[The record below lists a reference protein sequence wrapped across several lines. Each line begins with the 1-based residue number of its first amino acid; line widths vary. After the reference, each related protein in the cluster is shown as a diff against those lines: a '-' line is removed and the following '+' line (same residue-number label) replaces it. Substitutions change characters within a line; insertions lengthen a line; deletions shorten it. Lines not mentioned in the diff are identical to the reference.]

1 MPPIPGK
8 FPLAAGRAGPAL
20 LLLAAA
26 VLPGCGRSARA
37 APAREQAEQVVP
49 VRAVQVE
56 KGPVDRPVR
65 ATGTVAAKREY
76 DLAFRTG
83 GILASVEVEA
93 GAPVRRG
100 QLLARLDA
108 TDLASGARQ
117 AREAAEK
124 AQRDLLRVRELSAG
138 GSVPASALE
147 DAATAAAVTEAAE
160 RAAFFTLQHAV
171 LLAPEDGWVDRRLA
185 EPGEVVAPGRPVLHL
200 SGTGRGWV
208 VRAAVPER
216 DVLGLAPGAPATVS
230 LDASPGV
237 ELPGRI
243 LEVARQPTRGTGT
256 WQVEVRIDPSRL
268 GAPLLAGLTAR
279 VAIERRVP
287 AAGAVPLSALLDG
300 DGAAGAVYALDGDRA
315 RRVPVRVAFLQ
326 GDRAVLSAG
335 LDGVERVVTDGATQ
349 LSDGAR
355 VRVVP

>member
-1 MPPIPGK
+1 MSPMSAK
-8 FPLAAGRAGPAL
+8 SLRAAPPAL
-20 LLLAAA
+20 LLLMVAL
-26 VLPGCGRSARA
+26 LPGCGRSARA
-37 APAREQAEQVVP
+37 APPREPVERAVP
-49 VRAVQVE
+49 VRAVPVQ
-56 KGPVDRPVR
+56 KGPVERPVR

-93 GAPVRRG
+93 GARVRRG
-100 QLLARLDA
+100 QVLARLDA
-108 TDLASGARQ
+108 TDLAAAARGAR
-117 AREAAEK
+117 EGAEK
-124 AQRDLLRVRELSAG
+124 ARRDLLRIRELRQG

-147 DAATAAAVTEAAE
+147 DAETGAAVSEAAE
-160 RAAFFTLQHAV
+160 RAAAFSLQHAV

-185 EPGEVVAPGRPVLHL
+185 EPGEVVGPGRPVLHL
-200 SGTGRGWV
+200 SGTSRGWV

-216 DVLGLAPGAPATVS
+216 DVLGLVQGVPATVS

-256 WQVEVRIDPSRL
+256 WQVEIRIDPARL
-268 GAPLLAGLTAR
+268 AVPLLAGLTAR

-287 AAGAVPLSALLDG
+287 AAGAVPLAALLDG
-300 DGAAGAVYALDGDRA
+300 DGTSGAVYALDGERA

-335 LDGVERVVTDGATQ
+335 LDGVERVVTDGATG

>member
-1 MPPIPGK
+1 MPANVRRSV
-8 FPLAAGRAGPAL
+8 LAAVPAL
-20 LLLAAA
+20 LLLPAA
-26 VLPGCGRSARA
+26 VLPGCGRNARA
-37 APAREQAEQVVP
+37 AQGREQAEPAVP
-49 VRAVQVE
+49 VRAVPVE
-56 KGPVDRPVR
+56 KGPVERPVR

-83 GILASVEVEA
+83 GILAAVEVEA

-100 QLLARLDA
+100 QVLARLDS
-108 TDLASGARQ
+108 TDLAAGARQ
-117 AREAAEK
+117 AREGAEK
-124 AQRDLLRVRELSAG
+124 ARRDLLRVRELRQG
-138 GSVPASALE
+138 ESVPATALE
-147 DAATAAAVTEAAE
+147 DAETAAAVSEAAE
-160 RAAFFTLQHAV
+160 KAAVFTLQHAV

-185 EPGEVVAPGRPVLHL
+185 EPGEVVGPGRPVLHL

-216 DVLGLAPGAPATVS
+216 DVLGLAPGAPATVI
-230 LDASPGV
+230 LDARPGL

-256 WQVEVRIDPSRL
+256 WQVEIRFDPSRL

-287 AAGAVPLSALLDG
+287 AAGAVPLQALLDG
-300 DGAAGAVYALDGDRA
+300 DGEAGAVYALDGDRA
-315 RRVPVRVAFLQ
+315 RRVPVRIAFLK
-326 GDRAVLSAG
+326 GDRVVLSGG
-335 LDGVERVVTDGATQ
+335 LDGVERVVTDGADRLT
-349 LSDGAR
+349 DGSR